1 MQRYDLFTLRGGRLI
16 GHYPVM
22 ADCDVTA
29 TELAWQLADESYCE
43 LWIGER
49 LVAFIER
56 NGMTAIA

>member
-1 MQRYDLFTLRGGRLI
+1 
-16 GHYPVM
+16 M